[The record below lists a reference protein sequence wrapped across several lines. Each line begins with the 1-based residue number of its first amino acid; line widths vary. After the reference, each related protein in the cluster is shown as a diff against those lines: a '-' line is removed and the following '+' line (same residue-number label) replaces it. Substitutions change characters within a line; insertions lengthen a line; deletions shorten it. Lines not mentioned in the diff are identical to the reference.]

1 MNITPEQLSKIN
13 VGLSQFLQETVS
25 STDVESKTTLTSSNN
40 KKTSDVES
48 KTTSTSSN
56 NKTTSNKIT
65 ATITNPATIKQ
76 LQKTSTTIKQM
87 QNVNEASMHGRMGI
101 GRNWSPPT
109 LVHQCNKKARPG
121 YDSMMANEYEEDPVV
136 LS

>member
-1 MNITPEQLSKIN
+1 MNITTEQLSKIN
-13 VGLSQFLQETVS
+13 VGLSQFLQETMS

-40 KKTSDVES
+40 KITSNNVES
-48 KTTSTSSN
+48 KTTLTSSN
-56 NKTTSNKIT
+56 NKTTSN
-65 ATITNPATIKQ
+65 
-76 LQKTSTTIKQM
+76 KTSTTIKQM

>member
-1 MNITPEQLSKIN
+1 MNITTEQLSKIN
-13 VGLSQFLQETVS
+13 VGLSQFLQETMS

-56 NKTTSNKIT
+56 NKTTSNK
-65 ATITNPATIKQ
+65 AT
-76 LQKTSTTIKQM
+76 TTIKQM

>member
-1 MNITPEQLSKIN
+1 MNITTEQLSKIN

-25 STDVESKTTLTSSNN
+25 STDVESKTTLM
-40 KKTSDVES
+40 
-48 KTTSTSSN
+48 SSN
-56 NKTTSNKIT
+56 NKTTSNK
-65 ATITNPATIKQ
+65 
-76 LQKTSTTIKQM
+76 TTTTTKQM

>member
-13 VGLSQFLQETVS
+13 VGLSQFLQETMS

-40 KKTSDVES
+40 K
-48 KTTSTSSN
+48 
-56 NKTTSNKIT
+56 TTSNKT
-65 ATITNPATIKQ
+65 T
-76 LQKTSTTIKQM
+76 TTIKQM